1 MTKLFRSFMRSVRL
15 LAAIG
20 LVFSAAATGQD
31 VTSLYGD
38 MHWRMIGPF
47 RGGRTVAGTGIPS
60 QPCVFL
66 IGVNNGGVWKTTDCG
81 NTWQPIFEGQTQSIG
96 ALAIASSNPEI
107 IYVGSGE
114 GLRRPDLSIGD
125 GIYKS
130 TDGGSTWNH
139 LGLRDGEQIGSI
151 LVDPRNPDRLFVAVL
166 GHPYGPNPERGIFR
180 SLDGGQSFTKV
191 LFKNENVGGID
202 LAFDPR
208 DSNKI
213 YASLWASRR
222 PPWTVGSNYEGPG
235 SGLYKSEDGGN
246 TWRELTKGF
255 PEKHGRISIAIAP
268 SDPDRMYST
277 VDVADEGGVYRSDD
291 AGESWTLVNDE
302 ARVNGRNSD
311 FAWIRVHHKDRDT
324 IFLSNTSTYKSTD
337 GGKNFTAIKGAPG
350 GDDYHSTW
358 INPTNPDIML
368 LTSDQG
374 AVVTVN
380 GGQTWSS
387 WYNQPTAQIYHV
399 ATDNQFPY
407 WVYGSQQESG
417 SVGTTSRSDYGA
429 ITFRDW
435 HPIGIEEYGY
445 VAPDPLHPDILYG
458 GKFTKFDRRT
468 GQVQDVSPW
477 VIRTGKYRLNRSQ
490 PVIFSP
496 VDPHTLYFGSNVL
509 FKTTNGG
516 HSWEVI
522 SPDLTREDPG
532 VPATLGVFVNDDPL
546 KGKHRGVIY
555 SLAPSPKD
563 VNLIWAGTDDGLVHV
578 TRDGGKNWKNVS
590 PSELTPWSKISQI
603 DAGHFDAQTAYVSV
617 NRFRLDDLHAYIYR
631 THDGGKTWKKIT
643 NGIPDDAA
651 VNAIREDPK
660 RPGMLFASTERAMWV
675 SFDDGD
681 HWHSLQLN
689 LPYTSMRDFVIHG
702 DDIVLGTHGRSFWIL
717 DDITPLRQI
726 HEGDALQ
733 TKLFQPQLATRI
745 QRSINPDTPLPPETP
760 MGQNPPDGAVINYL
774 LKDSAKLVTL
784 EILDTTGKL
793 VRRFASDDKPEPFNE
808 KDLNVPTYW
817 VRQERI
823 LSSTSG
829 MHRWIWNLRYPR
841 PKTLESDYPISAIPH
856 DTPVGPL
863 GPAAVP
869 GEYTVRL
876 TVDGTAQTQKL
887 KVRMDPRVEATPTD
901 LRAMFAA
908 QQRTATALTANYDAL
923 QQLRALRKQLHSLK
937 DSAPEAVRPTAVQL
951 EEKLALIE
959 SGTAS
964 KPPAPGVSATRGL
977 AALHS
982 WLSLIYGTFDSADAA
997 PTLQALAMLGELEQA
1012 SGRQLNEFKQLRDG
1026 PLVELNQQLRKAG
1039 STEISLRY
1047 DAGFAQA
1054 QGAEKAEE

>member
-311 FAWIRVHHKDRDT
+311 FAWIRVHPKDRDT